1 MTVHELATVLRCAFA
16 PRVRHGDELRAAIE
30 EKRAAGDRLLL
41 VGASI
46 TAAIDGHHDVHRSV
60 VEATRRAGEFQ

>member
-1 MTVHELATVLRCAFA
+1 MTLRDISTALRCAFV
-16 PRVRHGDELRAAIE
+16 PRVHHGDELRAAIE
-30 EKRAAGDRLLL
+30 EKKAAGDKLLL
-41 VGASI
+41 VGATI